1 MGSSPLDWVP
11 PESFDEYRL
20 IKALGRGSM
29 GQVWLAHDTV
39 LDRLVAVKFIA
50 ELPVHDASRQR
61 FLTEARAAARVQHPN
76 IIAAYR
82 VGEVGARPYLIS
94 EYVRGDSLDTI
105 ARPVAWPRL
114 LEIAIGLARGLA
126 AAHRQGV
133 LHRDL
138 KPANA
143 ILSEAGEVKLLDFG
157 LAKLLPHV
165 TSPHGDAPPGSE
177 AAAVLPEVADPP
189 STPPRASYAPFE
201 TPPDQ
206 HTQTVVLPASA
217 SASSPGGIALPS
229 VTTPGAVM
237 GTPAYMSP
245 EAWRGEPATP
255 RSDVYSLGAMLYELC
270 VGAPPHRGD
279 SPELTWGAVVAGEA
293 PPLAAVAPGIDPGFA
308 AIVDRCLQRD
318 PIERFASGDAVRE
331 ALEALAAR
339 SSHELE
345 VSRDRETRSDG
356 LPASAATAGTP
367 SVGRPRD
374 AGEVLRRPGAAAPH
388 RGRWWRLSLL
398 AVAVAV
404 GGASVALAVRHRGLP
419 AAPAAPR
426 IVVPVVDATALP
438 PQDRW
443 LAPVLQRLLADEL
456 SEAWGIEVELA
467 TAAQPAPR
475 TLLASAGLT
484 RASGR
489 LRLAVDGTVLEGAT
503 VHELAITAAARVV
516 SRHVPI
522 AARHPS
528 AAELAAVGAHDAE
541 AWRLWRRAEHE
552 TLLTRFSRANELCQQ
567 ALARDPEFPVASLEL
582 ALTHSNNDAAG
593 VRELAHAAE
602 LMDRVPVRPLWR
614 TALTGAQR
622 LRDGNFLGAA
632 LTAQELLAMDLTP
645 RERLWIQLRWLMA
658 RLYLGTAPAS
668 IAPELVVL
676 TERYPDHPA
685 AYKLLA
691 NLYLDADEPT
701 APTLALRYATRAA
714 ELAPEDA
721 EVRADLAIALLRT
734 GRRDEARARLDEI
747 DRLDPDDKR
756 LAGPALFGL
765 HMAFDDLA
773 EAELDAQREIAAGPS
788 AQGAWHTA
796 RLDLYWGRF
805 DAGLR
810 HLLESAEHFD
820 AAGSSAWAATARFTA
835 GRQALL
841 LGDRGTALAAFERV
855 GAGHT
860 RYAAAAKIRA
870 LIAADKLD
878 EARARAAALD
888 DGSADR
894 RNAELAIASAAHDA
908 AEVLAVLARIEPLST
923 TPEHLFLAAD
933 ALEHSGQSDQAATM
947 YQRLVDHPNAWEEP
961 IATTRAWSRL
971 GHLRE
976 HAGDT
981 AGARAAYAEVLRRW
995 GNATA
1000 RVPEVDDARRRLR
1013 ALHER

>member
-50 ELPVHDASRQR
+50 EPPVHEAVRQR

-76 IIAAYR
+76 IIAVYR
-82 VGEVGARPYLIS
+82 VGEIGARPYLIS
-94 EYVRGDSLDTI
+94 EYVRGDGLDTI

-165 TSPHGDAPPGSE
+165 TPDPDAPPDGE
-177 AAAVLPEVADPP
+177 AVALLERPAAPSSWPP
-189 STPPRASYAPFE
+189 ASPAPFATPVDLHTE
-201 TPPDQ
+201 T
-206 HTQTVVLPASA
+206 VELPASTPA
-217 SASSPGGIALPS
+217 GSPGGGIALRS

-245 EAWRGEPATP
+245 EAWRGEPATL
-255 RSDVYSLGAMLYELC
+255 RSDVYSLGVMLYELGA
-270 VGAPPHRGD
+270 GAPPRRGD
-279 SPELTWGAVVAGEA
+279 PELASGSTLAGEPA
-293 PPLAAVAPGIDPGFA
+293 PLAAVAPGIDPGFA
-308 AIVDRCLQRD
+308 AVVDRCLRHD
-318 PIERFASGDAVRE
+318 PIERFASGDAVRD
-331 ALEALAAR
+331 ALDAIAAR
-339 SSHELE
+339 SPHEL
-345 VSRDRETRSDG
+345 DAPG
-356 LPASAATAGTP
+356 AA
-367 SVGRPRD
+367 
-374 AGEVLRRPGAAAPH
+374 LRRLDAAAPH
-388 RGRWWRLSLL
+388 RGRWWRRSLL
-398 AVAVAV
+398 AAGIAVA
-404 GGASVALAVRHRGLP
+404 GASVALAVRQRVAP

-438 PQDRW
+438 AKDRW
-443 LAPVLQRLLADEL
+443 LGPVMQRLLADEL
-456 SEAWGIEVELA
+456 SEAWGIEVDLA
-467 TAAQPAPR
+467 AAALPAPP
-475 TLLASAGLT
+475 TLLASAGLA
-484 RASGR
+484 RDPSGQ
-489 LRLAVDGTVLEGAT
+489 LRLAVDGTVLDGAT
-503 VHELAITAAARVV
+503 VQELAVTAAARVV

-528 AAELAAVGAHDAE
+528 AADLAAVGAHDAE

-552 TLLTRFSRANELCQQ
+552 TLLTRFSRASELCRQ
-567 ALARDPEFPVASLEL
+567 ALARDPEFPIASLEL
-582 ALTHSNNDAAG
+582 ALTYSNNDAGG

-622 LRDGNFLGAA
+622 LKDGNFLGAA

-645 RERLWIQLRWLMA
+645 RERLWIQLRWLTA
-658 RLYLGTAPAS
+658 RLYLGAAPAS
-668 IAPELVVL
+668 LAPELVVL

-691 NLYLDADEPT
+691 SMYLDSDEPT
-701 APTLALRYATRAA
+701 APKLALRHASRAI

-747 DRLDPDDKR
+747 DRLAPDDKR
-756 LAGPALFGL
+756 LAGPVLFTL
-765 HMAFDDLA
+765 HMAFGDLA
-773 EAELDAQREIAAGPS
+773 EAELDAQRELAAGPR
-788 AQGAWHTA
+788 AQGVWHTA

-810 HLLESAEHFD
+810 RLMESAELFD
-820 AAGSSAWAATARFTA
+820 ATGASAWAAGLRYTA

-841 LGDRGTALAAFERV
+841 VGDRDAALAAFERV
-855 GAGHT
+855 AAGHT
-860 RYAAAAKIRA
+860 RLAAAAKIRV
-870 LIAADKLD
+870 LIVAGKLD

-888 DGSADR
+888 GDSADR
-894 RNAELAIASAAHDA
+894 RNAELAIASAANDA
-908 AEVLAVLARIEPLST
+908 AEVLAVFARIEPLST
-923 TPEHLFLAAD
+923 TPEHLFAAAD
-933 ALEHSGQSDQAATM
+933 ALDRSGQSDQAATM
-947 YQRLVDHPNAWEEP
+947 YQRLVDHLNAWEEP

-976 HAGDT
+976 RAGDT
-981 AGARAAYAEVLRRW
+981 AGARAAYAEVVQRW
-995 GNATA
+995 GHATA